1 VLEDE
6 LMIKLGK
13 RKLFGGSGNQHP
25 VNVRAISRV
34 RALMLDKAQLQDSE
48 AMVLEQTQQ
57 AMMTQSELVMPPGES
72 HYQ

>member
-1 VLEDE
+1 
-6 LMIKLGK
+6 MIKLGK

-57 AMMTQSELVMPPGES
+57 AMIQSELVMPPGES
-72 HYQ
+72 HDQ